1 MGAWRSP
8 VRTIPVVNMVM
19 IGAVTCLY
27 ALVTEPTPLAAIIAI
42 GLALGFFNSLQFTSI
57 NSLAYADVEPPESST
72 AATIASS
79 FPADLKDLRSR
90 HRVAL
95 IGAAPQSD
103 PHAVVDALHD
113 AYLSLGVLTVI
124 SSLSFW
130 TLRATDGASISRAQ
144 TELV

>member
-1 MGAWRSP
+1 
-8 VRTIPVVNMVM
+8 VL
-19 IGAVTCLY
+19 IGVTTCLY
-27 ALVTEPTPLAAIIAI
+27 ALVTEHTPLVAVVAI
-42 GLALGFFNSLQFTSI
+42 GLVLGFFNSLQFTSI
-57 NSLAYADVEPPESST
+57 NSMAYADIEPPESSM

-79 FPADLKDLRSR
+79 FQQISMSFGLAIGS
-90 HRVAL
+90 L
-95 IGAAPQSD
+95 IAAWFLGAAPQSD
-103 PHAVVDALHD
+103 PHAVVGALYD